1 MLSMGWTF
9 SSQGKKKRSR
19 SARRDSS
26 DEELCEENKSQRMS
40 KISPKKKG
48 GEKEKKSSKLVKP
61 KNAYENFIN
70 TLEDNGELSERRA
83 DKYTKLLALNNKQS
97 GLYKEME
104 KELKAGGEINMDRFC
119 VLTAMYD
126 KVGNNCH
133 KRLNNLADTECKA
146 VTYKSNSSSSDSSS
160 PNTTVEE
167 DDRAGK

>member
-70 TLEDNGELSERRA
+70 SKGKNRKPGIRIKNSPPIKSKITNHFKPASRLSEASNELEVEARGEQGSETSSVYSV
-83 DKYTKLLALNNKQS
+83 DQS
-97 GLYKEME
+97 
-104 KELKAGGEINMDRFC
+104 
-119 VLTAMYD
+119 
-126 KVGNNCH
+126 
-133 KRLNNLADTECKA
+133 
-146 VTYKSNSSSSDSSS
+146 S
-160 PNTTVEE
+160 
-167 DDRAGK
+167 